1 MKSSQFLFKTLNLW
15 TLSDLA
21 GGKDILK
28 STDFLV
34 VQEWARMRN
43 KLSFFHH
50 FATQLFP
57 MIYSVGAAFLD
68 LSMSKVSRDLK

>member
-1 MKSSQFLFKTLNLW
+1 MKSSQFFFKTLNLW
-15 TLSDLA
+15 TLGDLA
-21 GGKDILK
+21 RGKDILK
-28 STDFLV
+28 NMDLFIVYGGTG
-34 VQEWARMRN
+34 MRN